1 MNQVTLSSYFIKEVT
16 VHFFL
21 PGSFAQKFDHCAF
34 NVKITI
40 LFEQDFL
47 VFEATFVYF
56 WYQKNIEAEFF
67 AQSHCLTQ
75 MRFSFFFRRRRDI

>member
-1 MNQVTLSSYFIKEVT
+1 M
-16 VHFFL
+16 HFFL
-21 PGSFAQKFDHCAF
+21 LGSFAQKFDHCAF

-47 VFEATFVYF
+47 VFEATFVFLVSKKYI
-56 WYQKNIEAEFF
+56 KAKFF

-75 MRFSFFFRRRRDI
+75 MRFSFFFVDDETFRSKKLTIVW